1 MAHSEAATAELGHNN
16 PPEPTLRER
25 IEETYVD
32 QFAEIETL
40 ATRANAL
47 PAEIKTDDDLGAVA
61 DVAVAASKL
70 AKKLETLRKAE
81 KEPYLRD
88 GKIVDATFTENRIA
102 RLERITGA
110 LNQRATA
117 YNNAKL
123 RKADEERRAAER
135 AARDLAERQKLDAA
149 MELEAGNSAGAVEH
163 LENAQRHEEVAR
175 EAAAPVKAADLT
187 RVKSEGGATAT
198 TRTEVKARVLDW
210 QKIDLNA
217 LRSFIKQ
224 DAVEAALRLHVKQFK
239 KSVPITGVEFFDD
252 AVAQFRS

>member
-1 MAHSEAATAELGHNN
+1 MARSEAAADIGHNM

-32 QFAEIETL
+32 QFTEID
-40 ATRANAL
+40 AIAAKANAL
-47 PAEIKTDDDLGAVA
+47 PAEIKNDADLGLVA

-70 AKKLETLRKAE
+70 AKKLEIMRKVE
-81 KEPYLRD
+81 KEPFLRD
-88 GKIVDATFTENRIA
+88 SKVVDATFTENRIA
-102 RLERITGA
+102 RLERISAA

-123 RKADEERRAAER
+123 RRAEDERRAAER
-135 AARDLAERQKLDAA
+135 VARDLAEKQRLDAA
-149 MELEAGNSAGAVEH
+149 MELEAGNSAGAVQH
-163 LENAQRHEEVAR
+163 IDQAQRHEEVAR

-187 RVKSEGGATAT
+187 RVKSESGATAT
-198 TRTEVKARVLDW
+198 MRTEVKARVLDW

-217 LRSFIKQ
+217 LRTFIKQ

-239 KSVPITGVEFFDD
+239 KTVPIPGVEFYDD